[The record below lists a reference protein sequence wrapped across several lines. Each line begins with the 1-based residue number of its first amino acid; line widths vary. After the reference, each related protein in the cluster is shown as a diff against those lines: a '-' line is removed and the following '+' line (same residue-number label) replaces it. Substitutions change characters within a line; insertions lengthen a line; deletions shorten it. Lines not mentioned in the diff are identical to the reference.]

1 MLCVCN
7 GTSGSS
13 ETAGETWACDV
24 RGYTYRKVIVH
35 KHSTDFRQATRIITT
50 RLPTSLEPGQAVV
63 RVMYTG
69 INASDI
75 NYTAGFYTP
84 GKSLP
89 LDAGFEAVG
98 EVVAINAPGS
108 SVTIGSAVAT
118 TAYGAFGEFIVVDHR
133 MLFPIPSAEPEM
145 LPLLVSGLTASI
157 ALEQM
162 GRIEAGE
169 TVLVTAAAG
178 GTGQFAVQIAKAK
191 GCKVIGTCS
200 TRQKQEFLRSIGCD
214 RAINYKTENLHK
226 VLKSEFP
233 NGIDVVYES
242 VGGATFDTCVANLAV
257 KGRLIVIGM
266 VSGYVDGSAWK
277 ADEKQR
283 GGPLSAKLLVK
294 SASVCGFF
302 LNHYTSIWKRHLAEL
317 AAMVQRG
324 EIRSVVDDGD
334 GMFVGLES
342 IPHAIDHLYA
352 GRNVGKIVVRV
363 PRSVAQQRARL

>member
-75 NYTAGFYTP
+75 NYTAGLYVLWHCEGPSRPPADRVFSTIPCSYTP

-145 LPLLVSGLTASI
+145 LPLLV
-157 ALEQM
+157 
-162 GRIEAGE
+162 R
-169 TVLVTAAAG
+169 
-178 GTGQFAVQIAKAK
+178 
-191 GCKVIGTCS
+191 
-200 TRQKQEFLRSIGCD
+200 
-214 RAINYKTENLHK
+214 
-226 VLKSEFP
+226 
-233 NGIDVVYES
+233 
-242 VGGATFDTCVANLAV
+242 
-257 KGRLIVIGM
+257 
-266 VSGYVDGSAWK
+266 
-277 ADEKQR
+277 
-283 GGPLSAKLLVK
+283 
-294 SASVCGFF
+294 
-302 LNHYTSIWKRHLAEL
+302 
-317 AAMVQRG
+317 
-324 EIRSVVDDGD
+324 
-334 GMFVGLES
+334 
-342 IPHAIDHLYA
+342 
-352 GRNVGKIVVRV
+352 
-363 PRSVAQQRARL
+363 QRAPCFTACICVVE